1 MDPDMKYF
9 NFINVLKGYK
19 LMIMNQIKK
28 VISLLLLTLI
38 ITSCSEKEK
47 DQEWISLFN
56 GKNLE
61 GWETYLSYQPGSGNE
76 EIIGVNKDQDNIF
89 SVVDGSI
96 RIDGRIWGALTTLEE
111 FENYHLRFK
120 FKWGEKRYPPRENEK
135 RDSGLLYHCVGPH
148 GAQSDHWM
156 RSHESQ
162 IMEGDCGD
170 YHSLDGAQIDVMVD
184 SIEIDGRKNLIYSEK
199 GHLLKDVHQRVIK
212 SGDFEK
218 PSGEWNEM
226 ELIVDKGNITHIMNG
241 NVVLRATNSSQMV
254 DGNLVPLTKGKIQFQ
269 SEAAEIFYKD
279 IEIRAL

>member
-1 MDPDMKYF
+1 MNMNRIYYA
-9 NFINVLKGYK
+9 ISVL
-19 LMIMNQIKK
+19 L
-28 VISLLLLTLI
+28 VTLSL
-38 ITSCSEKEK
+38 TSCSEKEK
-47 DQEWISLFN
+47 DQEWVSLFN
-56 GKNLE
+56 GKNLD

-76 EIIGVNKDQDNIF
+76 EIIGVNKDPDNIF

-96 RIDGRIWGALTTLEE
+96 RIDGRIWGALTTVEE

-170 YHSLDGAQIDVMVD
+170 YHSLDGAQIDVQVD
-184 SIEIDGRKNLIYSEK
+184 SVEIDGRINLKYSGT
-199 GHLLKDVHQRVIK
+199 GHLLRGVHQRVVK
-212 SGDFEK
+212 SGNFEK
-218 PSGEWNEM
+218 PTGEWNEM
-226 ELIVDKGNITHIMNG
+226 ELIVNNGDITHIMNG
-241 NVVLRATNSSQMV
+241 NVVLKATNSSQP
-254 DGNLVPLTKGKIQFQ
+254 DNGNLLPLTKGKIQFQ

-279 IEIRAL
+279 IEIRFLESK

>member
-1 MDPDMKYF
+1 MNK
-9 NFINVLKGYK
+9 FITAFFGIL
-19 LMIMNQIKK
+19 I
-28 VISLLLLTLI
+28 TLFI
-38 ITSCSEKEK
+38 FSCSEKEK

-61 GWETYLSYQPGSGNE
+61 GWDTYLSYQPGSDNE
-76 EIIGVNKDQDNIF
+76 EIIGVNEDPDGIF
-89 SVVDGSI
+89 SVVDGVI
-96 RIDGRIWGALTTLEE
+96 RIDGRIWGALTSVKE

-170 YHSLDGAQIDVMVD
+170 YHSLDGVRIDVEVD
-184 SIEIDGRKNLIYSEK
+184 SIEIDGRKNLIYAE
-199 GHLLKDVHQRVIK
+199 GGQLLKGVHQRVIK
-212 SGDFEK
+212 SETVEK
-218 PSGEWNEM
+218 PLGEWNQM
-226 ELIVDKGNITHIMNG
+226 ELIVNKGEITHIMNG
-241 NVVLRATNSSQMV
+241 NGVLKASNSSQIDHEKV
-254 DGNLVPLTKGKIQFQ
+254 VPLTKGKIQFQ

-279 IEIRAL
+279 IEIKFL

>member
-1 MDPDMKYF
+1 MKRLY
-9 NFINVLKGYK
+9 Y
-19 LMIMNQIKK
+19 
-28 VISLLLLTLI
+28 VISVVLLTLAL
-38 ITSCSEKEK
+38 TSCLKNED
-47 DQEWISLFN
+47 DQEWVSLFN

-61 GWETYLSYQPGSGNE
+61 GWETFLSYQPGTGNE
-76 EIIGVNKDQDNIF
+76 EIIGVNKDPDNIF

-96 RIDGRIWGALTTLEE
+96 RIDGRIWGALTTVDE

-170 YHSLDGAQIDVMVD
+170 YHSLDGVQIDVKVD
-184 SIEIDGRKNLIYSEK
+184 SIEIDGRKNLKYSEN
-199 GHLLKDVHQRVIK
+199 GHLLEGVHQRVIK
-212 SGDFEK
+212 SSDFEK

-241 NVVLRATNSSQMV
+241 NVVLRATNSRHMV

-279 IEIRAL
+279 IEIRDL

>member
-1 MDPDMKYF
+1 
-9 NFINVLKGYK
+9 
-19 LMIMNQIKK
+19 MIMNRIYL
-28 VISLLLLTLI
+28 VFIALLISLSI
-38 ITSCSEKEK
+38 NSCSDKEK

-56 GKNLE
+56 GEDLD

-76 EIIGVNKDQDNIF
+76 QIMGVNKDPDGIF

-96 RIDGRIWGALTTLEE
+96 RIDGRIWGALTTVEE

-170 YHSLDGAQIDVMVD
+170 YHSLDGVQIDVEID
-184 SIEIDGRKNLIYSEK
+184 SIEIDGQKNLMYTD
-199 GHLLKDVHQRVIK
+199 GGQLLTGVHQRVIK
-212 SGDFEK
+212 SSNVEK
-218 PSGEWNEM
+218 PLGEWNEM
-226 ELIVDKGNITHIMNG
+226 ELIVSKGSITHIMNG
-241 NVVLRATNSSQMV
+241 KVVLKASNSSQMV
-254 DGNLVPLTKGKIQFQ
+254 SEKLLPLTKGKIQLQ
-269 SEAAEIFYKD
+269 SEAAEIYYRD
-279 IEIRAL
+279 IEIKSL

>member
-1 MDPDMKYF
+1 MF
-9 NFINVLKGYK
+9 SVL
-19 LMIMNQIKK
+19 LITL
-28 VISLLLLTLI
+28 SLT
-38 ITSCSEKEK
+38 TCSEKEK
-47 DQEWISLFN
+47 NSEWISLFN

-76 EIIGVNKDQDNIF
+76 QIIGVNKDPDNIF

-96 RIDGRIWGALTTLEE
+96 RIDGRIWGALTTNDE

-170 YHSLDGAQIDVMVD
+170 YHSLDGAHIDVMVD
-184 SIEIDGRKNLIYSEK
+184 TIEIEGRKNLIYSEA
-199 GHLLKDVHQRVIK
+199 GHLVRGVHQRVIK
-212 SGDFEK
+212 SENFEK

-241 NVVLRATNSSQMV
+241 NVVLKATNSRQV
-254 DGNLVPLTKGKIQFQ
+254 VEGNLVPLIKGKIQFQ

-279 IEIRAL
+279 IEIKSL